1 MAHWQLPSTV
11 AAGKAGPAA
20 RPFRTKES
28 RARLRIFAMAVEPL
42 AIDFHVKAM
51 AVFAVFL
58 CYVAEKAAVRTLC
71 LRAIV
76 LVVTFRVA
84 LGAYVL
90 RAFEVTTRLVPY

>member
-1 MAHWQLPSTV
+1 MQCTNLEENVQP
-11 AAGKAGPAA
+11 
-20 RPFRTKES
+20 
-28 RARLRIFAMAVEPL
+28 
-42 AIDFHVKAM
+42 IDFHVDAM

-58 CYVAEKAAVRTLC
+58 RYVPEKSAVRTLC

>member
-1 MAHWQLPSTV
+1 
-11 AAGKAGPAA
+11 
-20 RPFRTKES
+20 
-28 RARLRIFAMAVEPL
+28 
-42 AIDFHVKAM
+42 M

-58 CYVAEKAAVRTLC
+58 RYVAEKPQYVQTLC

>member
-20 RPFRTKES
+20 RPSRTKES
-28 RARLRIFAMAVEPL
+28 RARLQILFAMAVEP
-42 AIDFHVKAM
+42 IDFHVEAM

-58 CYVAEKAAVRTLC
+58 CYVAGKAAVRTLC

-84 LGAYVL
+84 LRAYVL
-90 RAFEVTTRLVPY
+90 RAFEVTTRLVP